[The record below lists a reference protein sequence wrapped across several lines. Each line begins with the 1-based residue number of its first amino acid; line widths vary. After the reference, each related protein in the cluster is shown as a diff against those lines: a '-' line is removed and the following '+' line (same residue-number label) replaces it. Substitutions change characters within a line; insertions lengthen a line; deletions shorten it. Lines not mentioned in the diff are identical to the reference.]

1 LILASRTEARLQK
14 VATQIAEKYPDAK
27 VATLILDLGSQQS
40 VRKAAADIAALT
52 DRLDILIN
60 NAAAMVTSRQATPE
74 GIELQFGTNHIGPFL
89 LTNLLR
95 PLLQKAAESNPAG
108 ATRVVNVS
116 SEGHRMS
123 PFRFSDYNLEGKQV
137 PPVED
142 HVKPLQ
148 GAFAK
153 CTPDGYNSI
162 VAYC

>member
-1 LILASRTEARLQK
+1 
-14 VATQIAEKYPDAK
+14 
-27 VATLILDLGSQQS
+27 LDLGSQQS

-123 PFRFSDYNLEGKQV
+123 PFRFSDY
-137 PPVED
+137 
-142 HVKPLQ
+142 LQ
-148 GAFAK
+148 
-153 CTPDGYNSI
+153 P
-162 VAYC
+162 